1 MAISDEFKVDE
12 HGFTYDGYGVLPKRS
27 VGAMYVANAVAFVI
41 TLVLFYAL
49 YYFVISEYDV
59 PRIIKILMLA
69 LFATITLYLLVSPP
83 IYYARYRYKIDEDRI
98 DIRHGILF
106 ITHDIVPIERIH
118 QLSVSR
124 GPINN
129 MFRLAD
135 VTITTAGGNVVIKL
149 LEVHTAEDIADKLNE
164 YIVELLKKRE

>member
-1 MAISDEFKVDE
+1 MVVRDEFKVDE
-12 HGFTYDGYGVLPKRS
+12 HGFTRDGYEVLPKRS
-27 VGAMYVANAVAFVI
+27 IGSMYVGKIITFVI
-41 TLVLFYAL
+41 LAAVFYGV
-49 YYFVISEYDV
+49 YYFGDLPKIAE
-59 PRIIKILMLA
+59 ILMLA
-69 LFATITLYLLVSPP
+69 LFAVITAYLFLSPP
-83 IYYARYRYKIDEDRI
+83 VYYARYRYKIDKDRI
-98 DIRHGILF
+98 DIRHGVIF

-118 QLSVSR
+118 QLAVSR
-124 GPINN
+124 GPVNN